1 MSPKISDFG
10 LAKIFSDDD
19 IDGNTKRIART

>member
-10 LAKIFSDDD
+10 LAKIFGDDD
-19 IDGNTKRIART
+19 IDGNTNRIAGT